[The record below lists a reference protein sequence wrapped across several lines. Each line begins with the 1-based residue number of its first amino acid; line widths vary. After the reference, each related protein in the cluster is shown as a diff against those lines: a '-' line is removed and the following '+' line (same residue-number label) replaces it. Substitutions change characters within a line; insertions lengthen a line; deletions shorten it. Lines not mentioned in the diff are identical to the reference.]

1 LIWGWSIVRESKKF
15 GDEDIDGAD
24 ARVEEFHTGARSID
38 EGISPFVWLMTMVDF
53 DCCV

>member
-1 LIWGWSIVRESKKF
+1 MVRESKKF
-15 GDEDIDGAD
+15 GDEDDDDDDDIDGAD